1 MSRSNTVA
9 GPAGLLSFLTLAWL
23 AAGGVALVWVAAP
36 GQASVAWAALARL
49 LIGHG

>member
-23 AAGGVALVWVAAP
+23 AAGGLALAWVAVP
-36 GQASVAWAALARL
+36 GQAVGAWAAVARL
-49 LIGHG
+49 LTGHG